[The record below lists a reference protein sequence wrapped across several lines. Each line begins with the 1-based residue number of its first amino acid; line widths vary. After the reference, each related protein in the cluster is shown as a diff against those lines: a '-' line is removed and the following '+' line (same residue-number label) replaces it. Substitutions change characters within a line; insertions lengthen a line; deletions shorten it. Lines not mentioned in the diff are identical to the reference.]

1 MMKNLI
7 LAALFSATAAMAG
20 AQEVNIYSSRQPELI
35 DPILEAFSEE
45 TGIAVNVVF
54 LKKGLLERLR
64 AEGRRS
70 PADLILTADIANLDA
85 AAQTGLT
92 QPVQSEI
99 IEANIP
105 PAYRDDAG
113 QWFGLTSRARII
125 YASKARV
132 AEGEISSYEELAN
145 PEWRGRICTRSG
157 LHDYNIALTAAYLY
171 HYGEAATI
179 DWLEGV
185 KANLARAPQGNDR
198 AQVKAIWAGECDIA
212 VGYTYYMGKMLADPE
227 QAEWANAVRL
237 IFPTLNGVGTHIN
250 LSGMAMTKAAPNP
263 ENALKLMEF
272 LSGDTAQALYAEA
285 NYEYPLNPDIPPSP
299 LVAGWGEF
307 TPDPTSL
314 ANIARLRG
322 EALRLVELVDF
333 DE

>member
-314 ANIARLRG
+314 ADIARLRG

-333 DE
+333 DG